1 MAFKEVKERY
11 AGVVEDREA
20 AKEEVA
26 NLEIQVRNLETLRQL
41 QLEEMQD
48 KEAESKEQE
57 QQKTCDDLRVLK
69 QQYDGTIRQLTQ
81 QN

>member
-48 KEAESKEQE
+48 S
-57 QQKTCDDLRVLK
+57 TLR
-69 QQYDGTIRQLTQ
+69 
-81 QN
+81 

>member
-57 QQKTCDDLRVLK
+57 QQKSCDDLRVLK
-69 QQYDGTIRQLTQ
+69 QQYDGTIKQLTQ